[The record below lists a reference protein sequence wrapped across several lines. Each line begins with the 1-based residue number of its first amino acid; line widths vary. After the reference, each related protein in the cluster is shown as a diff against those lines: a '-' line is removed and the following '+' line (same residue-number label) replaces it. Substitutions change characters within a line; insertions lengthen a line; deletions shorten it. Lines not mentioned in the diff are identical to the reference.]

1 MDQGEDHINEKD
13 RSIFIFTSLHV
24 ILLSNLIKTYRAY
37 EWLIIKYLL
46 TTPNSSNQLIN
57 LMFLMW

>member
-1 MDQGEDHINEKD
+1 
-13 RSIFIFTSLHV
+13 LHV
-24 ILLSNLIKTYRAY
+24 ILLSNLIKTYRGY